1 MTIPV
6 VEINAVSK
14 SYGRKQVLSDISL
27 SISEG
32 EYIGLVGLNG
42 AGKTTLIKCLLDF
55 CALDSGQIRIFGRE
69 HRDTESRKSLVFLPE
84 KFIPPYFLKGNDFL
98 KYMAA
103 LYQINVD
110 NELIDSLLQVMDLD
124 AESLDQPVYKYS
136 KGMSQKLGLI
146 ASLMTGRQ
154 LLVYDEPMS
163 GLDPRA
169 RARLKKHLLSLKSA
183 GQTLFYSS
191 HLLEDVKVMCD
202 RLVILHYGQVRFFGT
217 LDECIKSFTANDLE
231 EAYLHCID
239 Q

>member
-1 MTIPV
+1 MTEPV
-6 VEINAVSK
+6 LEINAVSK
-14 SYGRKQVLSDISL
+14 SYGRKQVLSDINL
-27 SISEG
+27 SICEG

-84 KFIPPYFLKGNDFL
+84 KFTPPYFLKGNDFL

-124 AESLDQPVYKYS
+124 TESLDQPVYKYS
-136 KGMSQKLGLI
+136 KGMAQKLGLI

-169 RARLKKHLLSLKSA
+169 RAHLKKHLLSLKSA

-191 HLLEDVKVMCD
+191 HLLEDVKAMCD
-202 RLVILHYGQVRFFGT
+202 RLVILHRGQVRFFGT
-217 LDECIKSFTANDLE
+217 LAECIKSFTANDLE